1 MLTQITRL
9 LLFSCFIFG
18 EEKVIDSP
26 KIITPEWE
34 EQVFGVKQGVQ
45 NLTGSL
51 HEMIDGLISEHFGAD
66 FFARVEDAVQ
76 KQPTGEGVY
85 TEYWPNGIKRA
96 HIPFKNG
103 KAHGHVHGFHD
114 NGRDAFKGFFNEG
127 VKQGIHITFFWTKVG
142 EITKEAHVLWFNEKG
157 EFDRK
162 QYTYHTTGGLFLAT
176 VYKNG
181 KLNGALESWT
191 VERKQLL
198 HADYK
203 DGVLQKDPPP
213 PPAKRVRL
221 GESVLVQSL
230 NEIYKN
236 CSKWAHAK
244 YKLQPYNV
252 GSSMVDDV
260 ERVKI
265 GFTFVGKVTIDQAR
279 EMFIECNEKF
289 VQMVNEHE
297 KIRPYLRDY
306 PFSRARAKVNIYFSD
321 KYGKNITDGSTASIL
336 LGKDDIIF
344 YDSHA
349 PNANQYS
356 DLYQEPYEEALK
368 IVRSKKC
375 VSN

>member
-1 MLTQITRL
+1 MLTQITIL
-9 LLFSCFIFG
+9 LLFSCFIFV
-18 EEKVIDSP
+18 EEKVIDNP

-34 EQVFGVKQGVQ
+34 ERAFGVKQGIQ
-45 NLTGSL
+45 NVTGSL

-66 FFARVEDAVQ
+66 FFARVEEAVQ

-96 HIPFKNG
+96 NIPFKNG

-114 NGRDAFKGFFNEG
+114 NGKDAFKGFFHEG
-127 VKQGIHITFFWTKVG
+127 LKQGIHITFFWTKVG
-142 EITKEAHVLWFNEKG
+142 ERRKKAYVFWFNEKG
-157 EFDRK
+157 EFDRD

-191 VERKQLL
+191 VKREQLL

-203 DGVLQKDPPP
+203 EGVLQKDPPP
-213 PPAKRVRL
+213 SPAKRVRL
-221 GESVLVQSL
+221 GESVLVKSL

-236 CSKWAHAK
+236 CAKWAHAK

-321 KYGKNITDGSTASIL
+321 KYGKSIIDGSPAGIL
-336 LGKDDIIF
+336 LGKDDTIF
-344 YDSHA
+344 YSSDTQFSEH
-349 PNANQYS
+349 YL

-368 IVRSKKC
+368 IVRSNK
-375 VSN
+375 

>member
-1 MLTQITRL
+1 MWVKIGRL

-51 HEMIDGLISEHFGAD
+51 HEMIDGLISEHFGTD
-66 FFARVEDAVQ
+66 FFARVEEVVQ

-96 HIPFKNG
+96 QIPFKNG

-127 VKQGIHITFFWTKVG
+127 IKQGIHITFFWTKVG
-142 EITKEAHVLWFNEKG
+142 ERRKKAYVFWFNEMGK
-157 EFDRK
+157 FDRD
-162 QYTYHTTGGLFLAT
+162 QYTYHKAGGLFLAT
-176 VYKNG
+176 LYKNG

-203 DGVLQKDPPP
+203 EGVLQKNPPP
-213 PPAKRVRL
+213 PPAKRVKL
-221 GESVLVQSL
+221 EQSIALKSV
-230 NEIYKN
+230 NEIYTN
-236 CSKWAHAK
+236 CAKWAHAK

-252 GSSMVDDV
+252 GASMVDDV
-260 ERVKI
+260 EEVTVE
-265 GFTFVGKVTIDQAR
+265 FTFIGKVTIDQAR
-279 EMFIECNEKF
+279 EMFIECNEKLT
-289 VQMVNEHE
+289 QMVNEHE
-297 KIRPYLRDY
+297 KIRPYLRDF
-306 PFSRARAKVNIYFSD
+306 PFSKKRIKIIIQFCD
-321 KYGKNITDGSTASIL
+321 KNGVINTDGSTALVFI
-336 LGKDDIIF
+336 GKDDNVL
-344 YDSHA
+344 YRSDA
-349 PNANQYS
+349 PYSQHFS
-356 DLYQEPYEEALK
+356 DLFREPYEEALK
-368 IVRSKKC
+368 IVRSKK
-375 VSN
+375 